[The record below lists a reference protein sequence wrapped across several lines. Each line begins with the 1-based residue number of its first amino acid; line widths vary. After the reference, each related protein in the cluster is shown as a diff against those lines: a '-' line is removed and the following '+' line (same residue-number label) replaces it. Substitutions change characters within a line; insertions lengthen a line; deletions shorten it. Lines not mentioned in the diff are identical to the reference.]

1 MPDHETRTRAIDVP
15 TRLEDLPGF
24 AADCPCGR
32 RHEVDL
38 RRVSI
43 RPGALHDLPDA
54 ARLAGTGPRTLVVCD
69 RVTRQIAGDRA
80 AELLRRDGR
89 KVATLVLPDGA
100 GGRPHA
106 TEEAVV
112 DLEQALRAFDLVVAA
127 GAGTINDIVKLASFR
142 CGLPY
147 IAVGTAPS
155 MNGYASA
162 IAAILRAGVKR
173 TVDCHQP
180 LAVILDL
187 DLLCRAPAELIAAG
201 LGDLESKP
209 TSTADFRLGSLLRGA
224 YHCRV
229 PERVVLDAE
238 ARAAEA
244 APGLR
249 RGDPEAV
256 AALAEALVLSGIS
269 MKLAGT
275 SGPASGGE
283 HLISHLWDM
292 TADEEG
298 RVEGWHGAQV
308 GVATVACAALYERLR
323 EIDPATIDPVAVA
336 ARRPSL
342 AELERGIRERHG
354 QRADEVLAETLAKRL
369 NDAALEAELELLRS
383 DWDRIWAGLDD
394 VLRPAARIREILAAA
409 GAPVTVAGLG
419 LTADHLRR
427 AFTAAR
433 EIRGRFTVLDLA
445 FDLGLLESL
454 REEVLDRSGC
464 LG

>member
-1 MPDHETRTRAIDVP
+1 MPDHEIRKRAIDVP
-15 TRLEDLPGF
+15 ARLEDLLGF

-32 RHEVDL
+32 RHAVDL
-38 RRVSI
+38 RHAAI
-43 RPGALHDLPDA
+43 RAGALDDLPDA
-54 ARLAGTGPRTLVVCD
+54 ARLAGAGSRTLVVCD
-69 RVTRQIAGDRA
+69 RVTRGIAGDRA
-80 AELLRRDGR
+80 ADLLRRDGGR
-89 KVATLVLPDGA
+89 VATLVVPDGA

-106 TEEAVV
+106 TEKAVV
-112 DLEQALRAFDLVVAA
+112 ALEGALGAFDLAVAA
-127 GAGTINDIVKLASFR
+127 GAGTINDLVKLASFR
-142 CGLPY
+142 RGIPY
-147 IAVGTAPS
+147 LAVGTAPS

-162 IAAILRAGVKR
+162 IAAILRGGVKR

-180 LAVILDL
+180 LAVLLDL
-187 DLLCRAPAELIAAG
+187 DILCRAPAGLIAAG

-209 TSTADFRLGSLLRGA
+209 TSTADFRLGHLVRGA

-238 ARAAEA
+238 ARAADA
-244 APGLR
+244 APGLG

-256 AALAEALVLSGIS
+256 AVLAEALVLSGIA

-283 HLISHLWDM
+283 HLVSHLWDM
-292 TADEEG
+292 TAGEEG

-323 EIDPATIDPVAVA
+323 EIDPASIDPAAILA
-336 ARRPSL
+336 ARPSR
-342 AELERGIRERHG
+342 EEIERGIRERHG
-354 QRADEVLAETLAKRL
+354 FRADEVLAECLAKHLDDEAL
-369 NDAALEAELELLRS
+369 NAEIELLR
-383 DWDRIWAGLDD
+383 DEWDRVWVDLDD
-394 VLRPAARIREILAAA
+394 VLRPASRIREILSAA
-409 GAPVTVAGLG
+409 GAPVTVSGIGLSP
-419 LTADHLRR
+419 DHLRR

-445 FDLGLLESL
+445 FDLGVLETV
-454 REEVLDRSGC
+454 RDEVLAASGC